1 MRTVYPRSNRT
12 VGRAGVVLLLLALLL
27 WLGSTATASGPA
39 VLLQEF
45 SAGPGMR
52 PSALTANQGLLFFG
66 AGDKRGGTA
75 LWKSDGT
82 PAGTTPIK
90 TLHDLQSW
98 TISEMVVANNLVFF
112 VSFNESGNR
121 ELWISDGTPAG
132 TTLLTSGASGLTVVD
147 GMVFFFQ
154 LDPVLGP
161 ALWKTDGTAAGTQLV
176 RYLDPS
182 FDPNRFGCGG
192 QYTVSMDGQ
201 LFFLAD
207 DGDGGRGLWRSD
219 GTNSGTNLL
228 SSVACDTLFRGPPV
242 LIAVQHKLFFVGS
255 DAAHGQE
262 LWISDGTAS
271 GTVLVKDIVP
281 GPESP
286 ALHDLTALN
295 DTLMFVATTP
305 VIGAEL
311 WRSDGTTSG
320 TFMVKDIFPGYAS
333 PCSKGCPPSFGPAYL
348 ATLNGAL
355 FFGASDY
362 ADSVQ
367 RNQLWRSDGTLGGT
381 AKVKDV
387 TIAIPGELADTCGT
401 LLFSAYTSAA
411 GTEPWISDGTP
422 GGTLLL
428 QDLAAGPADSYPM
441 SFTRAGKHVF
451 FVTQPWSS
459 ASPSGG
465 SQIWVLPW
473 PIPRPAAQTQAVGEV
488 RAYLPV
494 IWAQQATVPC

>member
-1 MRTVYPRSNRT
+1 MRNIHPRSNRT
-12 VGRAGVVLLLLALLL
+12 AGRPGMVLLLLALLP
-27 WLGSTATASGPA
+27 WLGFTATASGPA
-39 VLLQEF
+39 VLLQAF

-52 PSALTANQGLLFFG
+52 PSALTAHQGLLFFG

-98 TISEMVVANNLVFF
+98 IIPEMVVANNLVFF
-112 VSFNESGNR
+112 VSSDDGGNR
-121 ELWISDGTPAG
+121 ELWISNGTPAG

-147 GMVFFFQ
+147 GTVFFFQ

-161 ALWKTDGTAAGTQLV
+161 ALWKTDGTAVGTQLV

-192 QYTVSMDGQ
+192 EYTVSMDGQ

-219 GTNSGTNLL
+219 GTSSGTILL
-228 SSVACDTLFRGPPV
+228 SSVACDTLFPGSPV

-262 LWISDGTAS
+262 LWTSDGTAS
-271 GTVLVKDIVP
+271 GTGLVKDIVP
-281 GPESP
+281 GPDSSY
-286 ALHDLTALN
+286 LRDLTALN
-295 DTLMFVATTP
+295 GTLMFVATTP
-305 VIGAEL
+305 LIGAEL

-320 TFMVKDIFPGYAS
+320 TFLVKDIFPGYAG
-333 PCSKGCPPSFGPAYL
+333 PCSRGCPPSFGPANL
-348 ATLNGAL
+348 TTMNGAL

-367 RNQLWRSDGTLGGT
+367 RNQLWRSDGTPDGT
-381 AKVKDV
+381 AKVKDIILAV
-387 TIAIPGELADTCGT
+387 AGELTDTCGT

-422 GGTLLL
+422 GGTMML
-428 QDLAAGPADSYPM
+428 QDLAVGPADSYPM

-451 FVTQPWSS
+451 FVTQPGT
-459 ASPSGG
+459 SGS
-465 SQIWVLPW
+465 SQIWALPW

-488 RAYLPV
+488 QAYLPV
-494 IWAQQATVPC
+494 ILAQQTTVPC